1 MSFLA
6 KLVLGST
13 EFNVLTADYEITQS
27 TDAQNRPN
35 GKPKG
40 GIINLTLEASAKND
54 LAEWMMSPTMK
65 KSGRLT
71 FYRRDANS
79 SMKTVTFS
87 DGFCIHYHES
97 FDANNKDPMK
107 TTIRISAGE
116 LKINNNCVLT
126 NPWSSMSALASDIGD
141 KLGLGSIMGG
151 GGGPGFMDDI
161 ISNPDVQG
169 MGALAK
175 EAYDTGKKGYDTA
188 SAVKDD
194 ATQLK
199 HEAEEDAGDVANAA
213 NEKKQDADNAIT
225 SFIP

>member
-13 EFNVLTADYEITQS
+13 EFNVLTADYEITQP

-79 SMKTVTFS
+79 SMKTVSFS
-87 DGFCIHYHES
+87 DGFCIYYHES

-107 TTIRISAGE
+107 TIIRISAGE
-116 LKINNNCVLT
+116 MKINNNCVLT
-126 NPWSSMSALASDIGD
+126 NPWSSMSALAADIGD
-141 KLGLGSIMGG
+141 KLGLGSIVG
-151 GGGPGFMDDI
+151 GGGPGIMDDI
-161 ISNPDVQG
+161 MNDPDMKE
-169 MGALAK
+169 MGSMAK
-175 EAYDTGKKGYDTA
+175 SGYDTAKKGADTA

-194 ATQLK
+194 AQQLE
-199 HEAEEDAGDVANAA
+199 HEAEEDAGDVSHEAS
-213 NEKKQDADNAIT
+213 EKKKDADNAIS